1 MMLLPW
7 VGSNEGFAYAERG
20 EVFERSRHFVAQR
33 CGVGERRR
41 HHIVKCKDRITQRAG
56 VGGFPLRN
64 RPPILLLVFDGG
76 RRTLARAPLQK
87 NEPGRARRGGRRP
100 CEAVGAARLVS

>member
-41 HHIVKCKDRITQRAG
+41 HHIVKCKDRITQGAG
-56 VGGFPLRN
+56 CGGCPGCSAHEVPLW
-64 RPPILLLVFDGG
+64 VSVG
-76 RRTLARAPLQK
+76 RRRPRVGPALPKATAR
-87 NEPGRARRGGRRP
+87 GRLEGDKP
-100 CEAVGAARLVS
+100 AV